1 MKLSIETKVYAF
13 FCAAFLGVV
22 ILGFVTYQSTR
33 DLIVNHSWVSHTH
46 QVRQSLADLLSAVL
60 GAETSRQDYLL
71 TGDSTYRVQFLVG
84 LDQIRPDVRKITQL
98 TADDPD
104 QKNKFDKL
112 TALTEQILSIW
123 AATAD
128 AARADKIDGE
138 PFPPVARQFELRV
151 CVADLSALVDEINKA
166 EEHLLQT
173 RSGAARRSGKR
184 AIAIAVLVGG
194 FSTLVV
200 LFAMAILHRD
210 LAERRRAE
218 EALRRREA
226 ELKEA
231 QRGAEIVKQV
241 VAFARG
247 VEGKKKS
254 CSRAM
259 WSRSNEQVKRFPEAA
274 VS

>member
-1 MKLSIETKVYAF
+1 MKPSIETKVYAF
-13 FCAAFLGVV
+13 FCAAFAGVV

-151 CVADLSALVDEINKA
+151 CVADLSALVDEI
-166 EEHLLQT
+166 

-184 AIAIAVLVGG
+184 AIAIAVLRGG

-231 QRGAEIVKQV
+231 QRVLHQEKV
-241 VAFARG
+241 R
-247 VEGKKKS
+247 
-254 CSRAM
+254 
-259 WSRSNEQVKRFPEAA
+259 
-274 VS
+274 